1 VLRNKAQFYRVPAR
15 YVFSGNTA
23 VYANVYNCKQ
33 LCLQMDVALMPIVL
47 VP

>member
-15 YVFSGNTA
+15 YVFSSNA
-23 VYANVYNCKQ
+23 PDYANVYNCEQ
-33 LCLQMDVALMPIVL
+33 LCLQLNVALMPIVL